1 MAIKLDEYDGGTLLH
16 VTASGILTHH
26 DYERFIPEFERLAS
40 EHGKIRILF
49 EMRDFHGWQGQA
61 LWDEIKMDVKH
72 SSDVEKVAMVG
83 DRKWEK
89 IMTMLGKP
97 LLRPRFGILTCQISP
112 PHNIGLSKVQRSR
125 AHARANRPPRQDLA
139 YVCDASAP
147 S

>member
-1 MAIKLDEYDGGTLLH
+1 MAIKLDEYDGGALLH
-16 VTASGILTHH
+16 VTASGKLTHH

-49 EMRDFHGWQGQA
+49 IMRDFHGWQGQA

-89 IMTMLGKP
+89 TMTMLGKP
-97 LLRPRFGILTCQISP
+97 FTKAAVRYFD
-112 PHNIGLSKVQRSR
+112 LS
-125 AHARANRPPRQDLA
+125 DLA
-139 YVCDASAP
+139 AAQHWIVERAATPVSA
-147 S
+147 